1 MGHRLA
7 PKLTAEERLRAELLA
22 HKEIMDVIEKV
33 RNEQMEVDRHF
44 YTGVMMTICAY
55 VLRSQPYGWSAD
67 KSMRFLERI
76 SGILNDLANDTI
88 HISDLVRETE
98 KKGIRIVWNAKREYI
113 TDISIFE
120 EQEDVQS

>member
-7 PKLTAEERLRAELLA
+7 PKLTEEGRIRAELLA
-22 HKEIMDVIEKV
+22 RKEIIDVIEKV
-33 RNEQMEVDRHF
+33 RNEQIEVDRHF

-55 VLRSQPYGWSAD
+55 VLRSQPYGWNAD
-67 KSMRFLERI
+67 KGMRFLERI